1 MIDDAQKFIIDV
13 GYADVGYLKK
23 LSKYPDIT
31 IGSIQ
36 GLDYFNAPEFIR
48 DLASYVSRDVFY
60 PLMERIIYEKMPAT
74 LHMIEEMYE
83 VKCINDEIVFD
94 LKEYLTNAEVP
105 FALNIVRNTPLKN
118 YTHLP
123 DNVDERLKQ
132 LADIP
137 LCNEYSNLFQI
148 PKLIFG

>member
-1 MIDDAQKFIIDV
+1 MDDAQKFIIDV
-13 GYADVGYLKK
+13 GYADVGYLKG
-23 LSKYPDIT
+23 LAEYPNIT

-36 GLDYFNAPEFIR
+36 GLDYFQAPEFVR
-48 DLASYVSRDVFY
+48 DIISFVSRDIFY
-60 PLMERIIYEKMPAT
+60 PLLERIIYEKMPVT
-74 LHMIEEMYE
+74 LRMIEEMDN

-105 FALNIVRNTPLKN
+105 FALDVIRKTPLKD

-123 DNVDERLKQ
+123 DNIDKRLKQ

-137 LCNEYSNLFQI
+137 LCQEYSNLFQI